1 MLHNLTQYLYQN
13 LGVTTLEGYYTTLNL
28 EESVKCTTG
37 GANLVRPLFT
47 CCVLIN
53 SKIKKNELIIIQ
65 AVHNFVRATFECFR
79 CVRTHN
85 GFSEI
90 EHVGITY

>member
-1 MLHNLTQYLYQN
+1 MQYLYLN
-13 LGVTTLEGYYTTLNL
+13 LGVTALEGYNTTMNH
-28 EESVKCTTG
+28 EASVKCTTG

-65 AVHNFVRATFECFR
+65 AVHNLLRATFEGFR
-79 CVRTHN
+79 CVRTQN